1 MEALKYN
8 DLTFLPLTLVSG
20 LSGPLPETQPGTSFQ
35 TTTPPDFIFI
45 VSAHETADNFPTSF
59 YGIAF
64 HGQSWEMETPLNRV
78 GGDKKSVWIATQ
90 VM

>member
-8 DLTFLPLTLVSG
+8 DFPTADASLRSVWAYARD
-20 LSGPLPETQPGTSFQ
+20 
-35 TTTPPDFIFI
+35 TTRHIFPNNHTDFIFI